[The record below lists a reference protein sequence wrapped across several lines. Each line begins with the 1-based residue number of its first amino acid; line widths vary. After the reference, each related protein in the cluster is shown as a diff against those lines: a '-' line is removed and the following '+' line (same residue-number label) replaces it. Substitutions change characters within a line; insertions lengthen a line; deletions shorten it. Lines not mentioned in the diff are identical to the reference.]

1 MLYGKKWTIQYK
13 VLQTGLVIWLTM
25 YLASVRY
32 FLTQSQENIFS
43 FRWKRTVALY
53 SNQGTSE
60 FPHFILIFLTCYFFN
75 PITVC
80 WTVVKGDR
88 FSDPML
94 IIVVLFLFKLDL
106 KIKKSFRKRLIS
118 LNGVPL
124 GVSSENIPS
133 FNPRTYSAIQSFLPN
148 SIMLTSFNL
157 HFLANIEG
165 ACSPTWFSSG
175 ARDNDS
181 PHKVWRDPFLKAFH
195 DRWWKNCFW

>member
-53 SNQGTSE
+53 WNQSTSE
-60 FPHFILIFLTCYFFN
+60 FRHFILIFLTCYVFN
-75 PITVC
+75 PTSVC

-94 IIVVLFLFKLDL
+94 TTVVLLLIKIDL
-106 KIKKSFRKRLIS
+106 KIKKSFVKRLIS

-124 GVSSENIPS
+124 GVLSDKISSLI
-133 FNPRTYSAIQSFLPN
+133 
-148 SIMLTSFNL
+148 
-157 HFLANIEG
+157 
-165 ACSPTWFSSG
+165 
-175 ARDNDS
+175 
-181 PHKVWRDPFLKAFH
+181 
-195 DRWWKNCFW
+195 